1 MLRAVVGGGSKA
13 DNKKSGATHK
23 VKRGNPLWDTKQFAE
38 KQFFSQTAYLNVMK
52 IDGKQIT
59 VLNQWGEQMIVSKD
73 IVENMY
79 SASHFEKE
87 VGMNMTGL
95 AEVL

>member
-1 MLRAVVGGGSKA
+1 
-13 DNKKSGATHK
+13 
-23 VKRGNPLWDTKQFAE
+23 
-38 KQFFSQTAYLNVMK
+38 MK